1 MQKKLSWVGLFS
13 KEKEEGKEKNFPDE
27 VWLKNS
33 VEKMQLENDLEMQST
48 RKRKLFQFD
57 WDIKR
62 KGE

>member
-1 MQKKLSWVGLFS
+1 MQEKSSLRGLFG
-13 KEKEEGKEKNFPDE
+13 KEKEEGNEKNFPDE

-57 WDIKR
+57 WDINR